1 MEEAEHKL
9 KLDRQKE
16 IEQERLVVRRC
27 ASLKKSHNLMFIC
40 DMLLLVWEDWSW
52 DEFCTANEGPVRIHI
67 NVWFPFMYL
76 QK

>member
-1 MEEAEHKL
+1 
-9 KLDRQKE
+9 
-16 IEQERLVVRRC
+16 
-27 ASLKKSHNLMFIC
+27 MFIC